1 MRVTRH
7 KKDITLC
14 QVLPLPFVLTLVAE
28 VCILLKEKLRHTQV
42 FQFICSNTDSNW
54 ATSIKLKVVGSA
66 PRSRTRGEIFI
77 EKTWK
82 QSAESISG
90 IRDEAVPLFGKA
102 WLAVCNW
109 LFSFTFSDST
119 TLTGL
124 GFGLLIQATEALEP
138 PQSNGLL
145 VELL

>member
-7 KKDITLC
+7 KKDITLRK
-14 QVLPLPFVLTLVAE
+14 VLPLPFVLTLVAE
-28 VCILLKEKLRHTQV
+28 VCILLKGKLRHTQV

-90 IRDEAVPLFGKA
+90 TRD
-102 WLAVCNW
+102 
-109 LFSFTFSDST
+109 
-119 TLTGL
+119 
-124 GFGLLIQATEALEP
+124 
-138 PQSNGLL
+138 
-145 VELL
+145 